1 MYTCSIPDVADP
13 RCGCT
18 DGSAIRFRNRPY
30 PPAAGLKRLVH
41 LKPPP
46 AMIKPRRPR
55 LFFHL
60 LSSAAALLAAAALR
74 AQTAPSRP
82 ADPVPEPVTRRP
94 VVQRQDTPARL
105 ENDPVVL
112 SPFMVSRSA
121 NDIGYYAENTLAGS
135 RLNSNI
141 GDLAASIT
149 IVTRQQMLDTASV
162 DMNDVF
168 LYEANTEG
176 TGNYTAFAFDNR
188 GSITDNTA
196 TNPSTSN
203 RVRGIGSVDR
213 AHNYYPSIPQ
223 LQFDVYNTET
233 VEINRGP
240 NSLLFG
246 LGSAS
251 GIVNQS
257 SSNATL
263 DHNTAQVSGRVGSYG
278 SYRGSLRFNQML
290 VPGKLAL
297 FGAALYDSQAFSR
310 KPSSDISRRQYLA
323 ATYAPFSRTT
333 VRANFENYGNYNRRP
348 NSVLPRDQITP
359 WRDAGSPSWDPI
371 TRTATVNG
379 VSTVY
384 SSANSVNGL
393 RADPFAQFPVT
404 YYDQGSVDPILW
416 MQRDLSSTGPNG
428 PTFTANQLLA
438 TSSSFYAKNTA
449 KYPLFQTP
457 SVTDQ
462 SIYDWTSVNMNAGLE
477 SKTAA
482 KIYNV
487 EVDQKLAENLFLQL
501 GWYREDFDWFRYQGS
516 GALLTIDPNT
526 RLLDGS
532 ANPFFGRPFVEYL
545 TGENIDQK
553 VDNNNYR
560 VSLAYQLDMTKRANW
575 TRYLGK
581 HQLMLFGTRRE
592 LDTTNYRYQ
601 QYVSDA
607 HTWVNPTN
615 IISQSLNLAGASPDR
630 RFYLGGTDGNIAYA
644 PGLATHRDFD
654 FPFRYAMPGAGGTYN
669 WVNDPAEV
677 RLQLDANT
685 SRNQQIT
692 NSLTYA
698 LQSSF
703 VQDRVIVTAGIRR
716 DENRARNT
724 KALVVNPDTG
734 LLDQAN
740 LENLGP
746 LQDVFGTTR
755 TAGIVVKPLP
765 WFSLFYNDSEN
776 FTPAIQ
782 QLNLF
787 GDPLALPT
795 GKGKDYGIRFNFFK
809 SKLVASLNWF
819 KASAQ
824 NARGTAATTYIQ
836 QMARFD
842 HNDFTSWANKI
853 SRARLGATA
862 TSTQIAAETAKITQL
877 SGPDDPPAEANLS
890 STSTIDAK
898 GLEFQL
904 IYNPVPNWNIKLT
917 AGQQRSVFSAIAPE
931 FDAWEALRLPIWLAA
946 KDDSGNRFWTRDRG
960 TGQTEEA
967 WYALNVTAGIK
978 LAKALEGKRTAGQR
992 EWNASIISTYRFVS
1006 GPLKFF
1012 EIGGSTRWQ
1021 DRAIIGY
1028 LGMPPDAD
1036 GVIRTLDP
1044 DKSVYDDPTPSV
1056 DLWVSRNFTLPSW
1069 LNRKVRAKVQLNVR
1083 NVFEN
1088 GGLAPIAVNPDGA
1101 INTYRIIDPRQWYLT
1116 TTFDF

>member
-1 MYTCSIPDVADP
+1 
-13 RCGCT
+13 
-18 DGSAIRFRNRPY
+18 
-30 PPAAGLKRLVH
+30 
-41 LKPPP
+41 
-46 AMIKPRRPR
+46 
-55 LFFHL
+55 
-60 LSSAAALLAAAALR
+60 
-74 AQTAPSRP
+74 
-82 ADPVPEPVTRRP
+82 
-94 VVQRQDTPARL
+94 
-105 ENDPVVL
+105 
-112 SPFMVSRSA
+112 
-121 NDIGYYAENTLAGS
+121 
-135 RLNSNI
+135 
-141 GDLAASIT
+141 
-149 IVTRQQMLDTASV
+149 
-162 DMNDVF
+162 
-168 LYEANTEG
+168 
-176 TGNYTAFAFDNR
+176 
-188 GSITDNTA
+188 
-196 TNPSTSN
+196 
-203 RVRGIGSVDR
+203 
-213 AHNYYPSIPQ
+213 
-223 LQFDVYNTET
+223 
-233 VEINRGP
+233 
-240 NSLLFG
+240 
-246 LGSAS
+246 
-251 GIVNQS
+251 
-257 SSNATL
+257 
-263 DHNTAQVSGRVGSYG
+263 
-278 SYRGSLRFNQML
+278 
-290 VPGKLAL
+290 
-297 FGAALYDSQAFSR
+297 
-310 KPSSDISRRQYLA
+310 
-323 ATYAPFSRTT
+323 
-333 VRANFENYGNYNRRP
+333 
-348 NSVLPRDQITP
+348 
-359 WRDAGSPSWDPI
+359 
-371 TRTATVNG
+371 
-379 VSTVY
+379 
-384 SSANSVNGL
+384 
-393 RADPFAQFPVT
+393 
-404 YYDQGSVDPILW
+404 
-416 MQRDLSSTGPNG
+416 
-428 PTFTANQLLA
+428 
-438 TSSSFYAKNTA
+438 
-449 KYPLFQTP
+449 
-457 SVTDQ
+457 VTDQ
-462 SIYDWTSVNMNAGLE
+462 SIYDWTSINMNAGLE
-477 SKTAA
+477 SKVAA

-501 GWYREDFDWFRYQGS
+501 GWYREDFNWFRYQGS

-532 ANPFFGRPFVEYL
+532 VNPFFGRPFVEYL
-545 TGENIDQK
+545 TGENINQK

-560 VSLAYQLDMTKRANW
+560 LSLAYQMDLTKRTGW
-575 TRYLGK
+575 LRHLGK

-601 QYVSDA
+601 QYVSDP
-607 HTWVNPTN
+607 HSWVNPAA
-615 IISQSLNLAGASPDR
+615 IITQSLNLAGASPDR
-630 RFYLGGTDGNIAYA
+630 RFYLGGTDGNIAYS
-644 PGLATHRDFD
+644 PGLATHRNFD
-654 FPFRYAMPGAGGTYN
+654 FPFRYAVPGAGGAYT
-669 WVNDPAEV
+669 WVDDPAQV
-677 RLQLDANT
+677 RLQLDTNT

-698 LQSSF
+698 IQSSF
-703 VQDRVIVTAGIRR
+703 VQDRVIFTAGIRR

-724 KALVVNPDTG
+724 KTLVIQPDTG
-734 LLDQAN
+734 LLDPSG

-755 TAGIVVKPLP
+755 TAGVVVKPLP

-776 FTPAIQ
+776 FTPAVQ

-787 GDPLALPT
+787 GQPLALPT
-795 GKGKDYGIRFNFFK
+795 GQGKDYGIRFNFFK

-819 KASAQ
+819 EASAQ

-853 SRARLGATA
+853 SRARLGASA
-862 TSTQIAAETAKITQL
+862 TSAQIAAETAKITQL

-931 FDAWEALRLPIWLAA
+931 FDGWEAVRLPIWLAA
-946 KDDSGNRFWTRDRG
+946 KDDDGNRFWTRDRG
-960 TGQTEEA
+960 NGQTEEA
-967 WYALNVTAGIK
+967 WYQLNVTAGIK

-992 EWNASIISTYRFVS
+992 EWNASVISTYRFVS

-1044 DKSVYDDPTPSV
+1044 DKPVYDDPTPSV